1 MVLPAANTVAN
12 THNSGRLGIGREIL
26 RREREREKERERERE
41 RKRERGGGVTR
52 IGLIYPTYCAHS

>member
-26 RREREREKERERERE
+26 RRERERERERE
-41 RKRERGGGVTR
+41 RKREKERKRGGVTR